1 MFSVENLADS
11 LTYRNPDPDRVAET
25 EAKLAA
31 DETMERAAAAGRDAR
46 AQHERGIEKR
56 LLRERRGHVV
66 VAGLATWGSAM
77 LAYMTAIIAGGA
89 TVPLALGVGVGAGTL
104 GLAGS
109 TAVSRLR
116 LRREHAWVEKQPFP
130 IDGYIELLR
139 TPLVVTAIIA
149 HVRLGSVEPDDRER
163 VVDLLGTLDTV
174 DPVVT
179 TDGNTLKIEVLVAG
193 PVQRFARDLVE
204 KVVAPLHDARKV
216 QRLHLAPSTADPTA
230 PFDVYK

>member
-1 MFSVENLADS
+1 M
-11 LTYRNPDPDRVAET
+11 TYREPDPERVAQT

-31 DETMERAAAAGRDAR
+31 DENIERAAAAGRDAR
-46 AQHERGIEKR
+46 AQHELGIEKR

-89 TVPLALGVGVGAGTL
+89 TVPIALGVGVGAGTL

-109 TAVSRLR
+109 TAVSRFR

-130 IDGYIELLR
+130 IDGYVELLR

-149 HVRLGSVEPDDRER
+149 HVRLGSIELEDRER

-179 TDGNTLKIEVLVAG
+179 LDGNTIKIEVLVAG
-193 PVQRFARDLVE
+193 PVQKFTRDLIE
-204 KVVAPLHDARKV
+204 KVIVPLHDARTV
-216 QRLHLAPSTADPTA
+216 QRLHLSPSTADPAT
-230 PFDVYK
+230 PLDLYK